1 MPFSTIS
8 ALWES
13 PFPDDTGNTEC
24 VCHLSMICTYF
35 WHGLPWISLS
45 LQAVFSAFDVLLF
58 LTAGLLR
65 RKIQGFFRYCPTNMD
80 VGNSQ
85 GWNCYL
91 FCLGLAEAPT
101 AVHCH
106 VLHCSDHPPDL
117 VSQHILCCVSQ
128 FCLDRW
134 RMLRLWGCPSVC
146 QPQIRK

>member
-1 MPFSTIS
+1 MS

-24 VCHLSMICTYF
+24 VSSKHDLHLLLTRLTFDIIKSV
-35 WHGLPWISLS
+35 
-45 LQAVFSAFDVLLF
+45 QAVFSAFGVLFF

-65 RKIQGFFRYCPTNMD
+65 RKIQGSFRYCPTNMH
-80 VGNSQ
+80 VSNSQ

-106 VLHCSDHPPDL
+106 VLHCRDHPQDL